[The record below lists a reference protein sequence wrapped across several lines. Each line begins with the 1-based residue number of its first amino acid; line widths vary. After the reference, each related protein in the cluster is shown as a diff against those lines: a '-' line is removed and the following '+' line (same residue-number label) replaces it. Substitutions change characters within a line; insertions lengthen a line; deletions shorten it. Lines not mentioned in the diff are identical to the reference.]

1 MKIKTKDK
9 IVQQV
14 LKKMDERSLI
24 GQKKY
29 GATMMQEIEGQE
41 KDLNRFL
48 IDVQEELMDA
58 LLYIEAAKRC
68 LQDEIEEV
76 LVPTEEVIEIRRNK
90 KVTAER
96 RFMPG
101 YVFVKMEM
109 SDKGYHLINS
119 INRVTGFF
127 GPQGKPMPMRDAEVN
142 LILNLPQHLASA
154 LVFLE
159 GPRNR

>member
-68 LQDEIEEV
+68 LQDEIEESMLKRINIIAQNGNTGEHYDFESYYNIDV
-76 LVPTEEVIEIRRNK
+76 NNEE
-90 KVTAER
+90 
-96 RFMPG
+96 
-101 YVFVKMEM
+101 
-109 SDKGYHLINS
+109 
-119 INRVTGFF
+119 
-127 GPQGKPMPMRDAEVN
+127 
-142 LILNLPQHLASA
+142 IL
-154 LVFLE
+154 
-159 GPRNR
+159 

>member
-9 IVQQV
+9 IVQAV
-14 LKKMDERSLI
+14 LAKMYQRSLI

-48 IDVQEELMDA
+48 VDVQEELMDA

-76 LVPTEEVIEIRRNK
+76 AYKRFTTDVSGIEVHDEE
-90 KVTAER
+90 T
-96 RFMPG
+96 
-101 YVFVKMEM
+101 
-109 SDKGYHLINS
+109 L
-119 INRVTGFF
+119 
-127 GPQGKPMPMRDAEVN
+127 
-142 LILNLPQHLASA
+142 
-154 LVFLE
+154 
-159 GPRNR
+159 